1 MSKLDDKLNTILGVP
16 ATSSNEPAKV
26 PVPRKED
33 KNKQDIENDYKYS
46 REKYYN
52 LKERGQ
58 QAIQG
63 ILDIAE
69 AGQHPRAYEVAGN
82 MIKQVADTVDKL
94 QDLQGKLKLLKDV
107 PNKTTTNVKNALF
120 VGSSAELHKMLAKNK
135 KRSDKEDKD
144 FKQAKTVSEQSQ
156 DNLEPIY
163 DTPTTSPMSDE

>member
-1 MSKLDDKLNTILGVP
+1 
-16 ATSSNEPAKV
+16 
-26 PVPRKED
+26 
-33 KNKQDIENDYKYS
+33 
-46 REKYYN
+46 
-52 LKERGQ
+52 
-58 QAIQG
+58 
-63 ILDIAE
+63 
-69 AGQHPRAYEVAGN
+69 